1 MDDHVN
7 QDALTRRRPHPA
19 EAHLPALE
27 HEWSTRRLGTR
38 WTIAGSVILVAGT
51 VGTLAL
57 AVINP
62 DFLDAATG
70 VLFAHLSGMLVV
82 ASGASLLT
90 AGLIERVQQQQRTL
104 VRQAMTRINTNAEL
118 LQTLNGITDG
128 IVPRLEAIE
137 RAIRDLPD
145 YGQGVID
152 GALLR
157 TDAVGDREEDRQ

>member
-1 MDDHVN
+1 MDDHAT
-7 QDALTRRRPHPA
+7 QDALALRRPHPA
-19 EAHLPALE
+19 EAHLPAPE
-27 HEWSTRRLGTR
+27 HEWSIRRLGTW
-38 WTIAGSVILVAGT
+38 WTIAGCIILVAGI

-62 DFLDAATG
+62 HFLDAATG

-104 VRQAMTRINTNAEL
+104 VRHAMARMNANADL
-118 LQTLNGITDG
+118 LEALTGVTDG

-137 RAIRDLPD
+137 MAIRDLPG

-157 TDAVGDREEDRQ
+157 SDAVGDRE